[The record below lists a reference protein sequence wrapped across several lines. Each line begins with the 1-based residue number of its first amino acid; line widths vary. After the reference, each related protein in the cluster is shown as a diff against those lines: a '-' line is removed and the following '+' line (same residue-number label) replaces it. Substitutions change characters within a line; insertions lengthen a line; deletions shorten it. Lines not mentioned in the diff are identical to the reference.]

1 MNKVLQS
8 AGRVI
13 RTDED
18 EGVILL
24 LDERFGKA
32 GYQRMFPEEWGNP
45 PGCTLQTVQKK
56 LEMFW
61 ADRERDTGKVRGIT
75 EGDSEQ

>member
-13 RTDED
+13 RTEED

-24 LDERFGKA
+24 LDERFA
-32 GYQRMFPEEWGNP
+32 SQRYQQMFPEEWEQIWLCN
-45 PGCTLQTVQKK
+45 LKNVRQKT
-56 LEMFW
+56 EEFW
-61 ADRERDTGKVRGIT
+61 EERAQACP
-75 EGDSEQ
+75 S